1 MDGPLGF
8 CRIGISIVSYNSCA
22 VLSRLVV
29 SDSVTPWTVAHQA
42 LLPMGFSR
50 QEYWSGLPRSPPGDL
65 SDPGTEPWSPALQ
78 VDSLPS
84 EPPGKPKNT
93 GVGSLVP
100 SPGNHPDP
108 GIEPALQADS
118 LPAKLPRKPCGNPY
132 NILGSFYWTTVA
144 LQCCVSFYYT
154 KGISYMYTYIRS
166 FLD

>member
-1 MDGPLGF
+1 MCAQSQSCLTLCNPMD
-8 CRIGISIVSYNSCA
+8 C
-22 VLSRLVV
+22 
-29 SDSVTPWTVAHQA
+29 
-42 LLPMGFSR
+42 
-50 QEYWSGLPRSPPGDL
+50 SPPGFSVHGDSPGKNTGVGCHACPLPGDL
-65 SDPGTEPWSPALQ
+65 PNPRIEPRSLALQ

-108 GIEPALQADS
+108 EIEPALQADF

-132 NILGSFYWTTVA
+132 NVLGSFYWTIVA
-144 LQCCVSFYYT
+144 LQSCVSFYCT